1 MTGPG
6 PCSQICHMPEHE
18 VVEESAAK
26 PEAKAACLAVTPGIC
41 GFTCKVQARM
51 GEGKSVSILITQ
63 SECKQIQRLAES
75 LTEMGLRE
83 LFMPVTRNPVFVLAQ
98 KACCHPSCPVPLAVL
113 KAVEVAMEMALPRDV
128 EIRFEK

>member
-1 MTGPG
+1 M
-6 PCSQICHMPEHE
+6 
-18 VVEESAAK
+18 
-26 PEAKAACLAVTPGIC
+26 TPGIC
-41 GFTCKVQARM
+41 GFTCRVQAQM

-63 SECKQIQRLAES
+63 SECKQIQRLAGS

-98 KACCHPSCPVPLAVL
+98 QSGCHPSCPVPVAVL